1 MTSGGIKVDEIR
13 ARKRRNELTEFA
25 SRWWAGEAEVTRT
38 FFSQPRS
45 KDEHL
50 RWLRMQA
57 YKELQP
63 RPNGIII
70 RLINELKNDYD
81 MLEHGV
87 DRHDFLHKI
96 QFLEEEFR
104 HYQLFADVVDYLTG
118 QKMTTEELAQ
128 YEVPEEG
135 RLRELRTSLA
145 EEHGALARFASSFCE
160 GGGASLYYEGMQVGG
175 DELHDLIAKACRGVY
190 EDEIEHAEQGASGL
204 ERGDWTDE
212 QWALAKDMVEA
223 ISKQRVRMR
232 NDQFGHVLS
241 EERLRE
247 IDEGK
252 IELPERYKALL
263 V

>member
-1 MTSGGIKVDEIR
+1 MDESR
-13 ARKRRNELTEFA
+13 ARALRNDLTQFA

-38 FFSQPRS
+38 FFSQKRS

-57 YKELQP
+57 FKELQP

-70 RLINELKNDYD
+70 RLINELKDDYER
-81 MLEHGV
+81 LEHGV
-87 DRHDFLHKI
+87 ERHDFLHKI

-118 QKMTTEELAQ
+118 KKITPEELAQ
-128 YEVPEEG
+128 YEVPEEAK
-135 RLRELRTSLA
+135 LRELRTNLMK
-145 EEHGALARFASSFCE
+145 EHGELARFASSFCE

-204 ERGDWTDE
+204 ERGHWSEE
-212 QWALAKDMVEA
+212 QWAQAKSMVEA
-223 ISKQRVRMR
+223 ISRQRVRMR

-241 EERLRE
+241 EERIAE
-247 IDEGK
+247 IDAGQ

>member
-118 QKMTTEELAQ
+118 QKM
-128 YEVPEEG
+128 
-135 RLRELRTSLA
+135 SA

>member
-1 MTSGGIKVDEIR
+1 MDELR
-13 ARKRRNELTEFA
+13 ARRLRNELTEFA

-38 FFSQPRS
+38 FFSQPRR

-57 YKELQP
+57 FKELQP

-70 RLINELKNDYD
+70 RLISELKDEYD
-81 MLEHGV
+81 RLEHGV
-87 DRHDFLHKI
+87 ERHDFLHKI

-104 HYQLFADVVDYLTG
+104 HYQLFADVVDHLTG
-118 QKMTTEELAQ
+118 QQITPSELST
-128 YEVPEEG
+128 YEVPEEAK
-135 RLRELRTSLA
+135 LRELRTSLMK
-145 EEHGALARFASSFCE
+145 EHGELARFASSFCE

-175 DELHDLIAKACRGVY
+175 DPLHDMIATACRGVY

-204 ERGDWTDE
+204 ERGEWSDE
-212 QWALAKDMVEA
+212 QWALAKSMVEA

-241 EERLRE
+241 AQRLTE

-252 IELPERYKALL
+252 IDLPERYKALL